1 MTVVI
6 RTDGGGGIDEY
17 RYSILLIYDNYCTFQ
32 EIQN

>member
-17 RYSILLIYDNYCTFQ
+17 RYSILLIYDN
-32 EIQN
+32 